1 RETEEMAAELIAAG
15 VRAAFYH
22 AGMEADARRR
32 TQDAFAAEQI
42 DVVVA
47 TVAFGMGIDR
57 SDVRCVAHATLPK
70 SIEHYQQETGRA
82 GRDGLEAECVLLY
95 SAADIIR
102 WETLIE
108 KTAATAEHPAEVI
121 ETMRG
126 LLEEMRRFGTSVRCR
141 HRRLVE
147 YFGQSYAKETC
158 GACDVCLGEVEGLED
173 STVTAQKV
181 LSCVARAGEKFG
193 IEHIVDVLLGADT
206 ERVRRWEHAT
216 LSTYGLLKG
225 TDRRGLM
232 NIVYQLI
239 DAEVLDRTPGDRP
252 VLQLNPASW
261 AVMRGQRTVHLRPP
275 KATRVAKTRVDEE
288 SWEGVDRGLFESL
301 RNLRRQIA
309 EERGV
314 PAYVVFGDGTLRDMA
329 RARPG

>member
-22 AGMEADARRR
+22 AGMQPDARRQ

-57 SDVRCVAHATLPK
+57 SDVRCVVHATLPK
-70 SIEHYQQETGRA
+70 SVEHYQQETGRA

-95 SAADIIR
+95 SAADVIR

-108 KTAATAEHPAEVI
+108 KTAANAEHPAQVI

-126 LLEEMRRFGTSVRCR
+126 LLEEMRRFATSIRCR

-147 YFGQSYAKETC
+147 YFGQGYGAQNC

-173 STVTAQKV
+173 STVTAQKI
-181 LSCVARAGEKFG
+181 LSCVARMGENFG
-193 IEHIVDVLLGADT
+193 IEHTVDVLLGADT
-206 ERVRRWEHAT
+206 ERVRRWNHTT
-216 LSTYGLLKG
+216 LSTHGLLKG
-225 TDRRGLM
+225 TDRRGLANM
-232 NIVYQLI
+232 IYQLI
-239 DAEVLDRTPGDRP
+239 DAGVLDRTPGERP
-252 VLQLNPASW
+252 VLRLCAASW
-261 AVMRGQRTVHLRPP
+261 DVMRGQRTVHLRTP
-275 KATRVAKTRVDEE
+275 KTTRVTKTRFDEE
-288 SWEGVDRGLFESL
+288 SWEEVDRGLFESL
-301 RNLRRQIA
+301 RAL
-309 EERGV
+309 
-314 PAYVVFGDGTLRDMA
+314 
-329 RARPG
+329 